1 MTAHEKGKIL
11 TFDLHSTGT
20 GVLAEVA
27 IEGSPHAIV
36 AEGHPAFGGTDS
48 ASSPLDQ
55 VLGAFVACNQVTSAI
70 VAQGQGIELGQFS
83 GRVEAELDNSVLV
96 YGAEGNPNFSRVAL
110 TVELET
116 HLDDAAFDVFV
127 AEVTRRCPL
136 TQLFVRSGVEVT
148 TDWKN
153 RVLASA

>member
-1 MTAHEKGKIL
+1 MCA
-11 TFDLHSTGT
+11 S
-20 GVLAEVA
+20 AVA
-27 IEGSPHAIV
+27 SVRGIV
-36 AEGHPAFGGTDS
+36 ARSGEVSTCVSRSRSRRTVVHRSCARG

-70 VAQGQGIELGQFS
+70 VAQGQGIELGRFS

-116 HLDDAAFDVFV
+116 QLDDAAFDVFV

-153 RVLASA
+153 RVFASA

>member
-1 MTAHEKGKIL
+1 MYA
-11 TFDLHSTGT
+11 
-20 GVLAEVA
+20 LAVA
-27 IEGSPHAIV
+27 SVRGIV
-36 AEGHPAFGGTDS
+36 ARSGEVSTCVSRSRSRRTVVHRSCARG

>member
-1 MTAHEKGKIL
+1 MCA
-11 TFDLHSTGT
+11 S
-20 GVLAEVA
+20 AVA
-27 IEGSPHAIV
+27 SVRGIV
-36 AEGHPAFGGTDS
+36 ARSGELSTCVSRSRSRRTVVHRSCARG

-110 TVELET
+110 PVELET

>member
-1 MTAHEKGKIL
+1 MCA
-11 TFDLHSTGT
+11 S
-20 GVLAEVA
+20 AVA
-27 IEGSPHAIV
+27 SVRGIV
-36 AEGHPAFGGTDS
+36 AKSGEVSTCVSRSRSRRTVVHRSCARG

>member
-1 MTAHEKGKIL
+1 MCA
-11 TFDLHSTGT
+11 S
-20 GVLAEVA
+20 AVA
-27 IEGSPHAIV
+27 SVRGIV
-36 AEGHPAFGGTDS
+36 ARSGELSTCVSRSRSRRTVVHRSCARG

>member
-1 MTAHEKGKIL
+1 MSRSRSRRTVVHRSCARG
-11 TFDLHSTGT
+11 
-20 GVLAEVA
+20 
-27 IEGSPHAIV
+27 
-36 AEGHPAFGGTDS
+36 

-70 VAQGQGIELGQFS
+70 VAQGQGQGQGIELGQFS

-116 HLDDAAFDVFV
+116 LLDDAAFDVFV

>member
-1 MTAHEKGKIL
+1 MCA
-11 TFDLHSTGT
+11 S
-20 GVLAEVA
+20 AVA
-27 IEGSPHAIV
+27 SVRGIV
-36 AEGHPAFGGTDS
+36 ARSGEVSTCVSRSRSRRTVVHRSCARG

>member
-1 MTAHEKGKIL
+1 MCASAVASVRGIVVRSGEV
-11 TFDLHSTGT
+11 STCVSRSRSRRTVVHRSCARG
-20 GVLAEVA
+20 
-27 IEGSPHAIV
+27 
-36 AEGHPAFGGTDS
+36 

>member
-1 MTAHEKGKIL
+1 MCA
-11 TFDLHSTGT
+11 S
-20 GVLAEVA
+20 AVA
-27 IEGSPHAIV
+27 SVRGIV
-36 AEGHPAFGGTDS
+36 ARSGEVSTCVSRSRSRRTVVHRSCARS

-116 HLDDAAFDVFV
+116 QLDDAAFDVFV

>member
-1 MTAHEKGKIL
+1 MCA
-11 TFDLHSTGT
+11 S
-20 GVLAEVA
+20 AVA
-27 IEGSPHAIV
+27 SVRGIV
-36 AEGHPAFGGTDS
+36 ARSGEVSTCVSRSRSRRTVVHRSCARG

-96 YGAEGNPNFSRVAL
+96 YGAEGNPNFSRVSL

>member
-1 MTAHEKGKIL
+1 MCA
-11 TFDLHSTGT
+11 S
-20 GVLAEVA
+20 AVA
-27 IEGSPHAIV
+27 SVRGIV
-36 AEGHPAFGGTDS
+36 ARSGEVSTCVSRSRSRRTVVHRSCARG

-136 TQLFVRSGVEVT
+136 TQLFVRCGVEVT

>member
-1 MTAHEKGKIL
+1 MCA
-11 TFDLHSTGT
+11 S
-20 GVLAEVA
+20 AVA
-27 IEGSPHAIV
+27 SVRGIV
-36 AEGHPAFGGTDS
+36 ARSGEVSTCGSRSRSRGTVVHRS
-48 ASSPLDQ
+48 CARGASSPLDQ

>member
-1 MTAHEKGKIL
+1 MCA
-11 TFDLHSTGT
+11 S
-20 GVLAEVA
+20 AVA
-27 IEGSPHAIV
+27 SVRGIV
-36 AEGHPAFGGTDS
+36 ARSGEVSTCVSRSRSRRTVVHRSCARG

-116 HLDDAAFDVFV
+116 RLDDAAFDVFV

>member
-1 MTAHEKGKIL
+1 MCA
-11 TFDLHSTGT
+11 S
-20 GVLAEVA
+20 AVA
-27 IEGSPHAIV
+27 SVRGIV
-36 AEGHPAFGGTDS
+36 ARSGEVSTCVSRSRSRRTVVHCSCARG

>member
-11 TFDLHSTGT
+11 TFDLQSSGS
-20 GVLAEVA
+20 GVLAEVTIA
-27 IEGSPHAIV
+27 GSPHTIV

-70 VAQGQGIELGQFS
+70 VAQGQGIQLGQFT

-116 HLDDAAFDVFV
+116 ELDDEAFDEFV
-127 AEVTRRCPL
+127 AEVARRCPL

-148 TDWKN
+148 SDWTNKVLT
-153 RVLASA
+153 RV

>member
-1 MTAHEKGKIL
+1 MCA
-11 TFDLHSTGT
+11 S
-20 GVLAEVA
+20 AVA
-27 IEGSPHAIV
+27 SVRGIV
-36 AEGHPAFGGTDS
+36 ARSGEVSTCVSRSRSRRTVVHRSCARG

-116 HLDDAAFDVFV
+116 QLDDAAFDVFV